1 LDDRFR
7 SAHENTRNFI
17 TRRGMIMNRTAQ
29 ACLLITM
36 GFALYGCATQPDRVL
51 QHSEVP
57 AAVLQSFSSAYPAAK
72 VLKYEE
78 EFEKGQKI
86 YEIDFL
92 LGKQEYEAEYNAQG
106 KLLKVERDD

>member
-1 LDDRFR
+1 
-7 SAHENTRNFI
+7 
-17 TRRGMIMNRTAQ
+17 MNRTAQ

>member
-1 LDDRFR
+1 MNKIGH
-7 SAHENTRNFI
+7 AFI
-17 TRRGMIMNRTAQ
+17 WVA
-29 ACLLITM
+29 M
-36 GFALYGCATQPDRVL
+36 GLVLYGCATPADRVL
-51 QHSEVP
+51 TKAEIP
-57 AAVLQSFSSAYPAAK
+57 AAVLQRFNAAYPAAH

-78 EFEKGQKI
+78 EFEKGGKI

>member
-1 LDDRFR
+1 
-7 SAHENTRNFI
+7 
-17 TRRGMIMNRTAQ
+17 MNKIAQ
-29 ACLLITM
+29 AWLMVAM
-36 GFALYGCATQPDRVL
+36 GFALHGCATPSDRVL
-51 QHSEVP
+51 KQAEVP

-78 EFEKGQKI
+78 EFEKGGKI

-92 LGKQEYEAEYNAQG
+92 LGQQEYEAEYNAQG